1 MMALSVGVGN
11 EKSVVESE
19 PGTRVGGGG
28 MMTIPVGAVRGGM
41 WEGLTRVVV
50 D

>member
-1 MMALSVGVGN
+1 MALPVSVGN
-11 EKSVVESE
+11 EKSVLESE

-28 MMTIPVGAVRGGM
+28 MMTIPVGAARGGI
-41 WEGLTRVVV
+41 WEGLPRVIV